1 MVEILQTSPE
11 VMSILTICFK
21 ELVKMTQG
29 DTVVIADTTLN
40 QLKGL
45 PVGRECT
52 VAQTFDSFGIYHMLK
67 VYDPVAKKSYY
78 ITDNMVNCQLE
89 HIGV

>member
-1 MVEILQTSPE
+1 
-11 VMSILTICFK
+11 
-21 ELVKMTQG
+21 MTQG

-52 VAQTFDSFGIYHMLK
+52 VAQTFDSFGMYHMLK
-67 VYDPVAKKSYY
+67 VYDPIAQKSYY
-78 ITDNMVNCQLE
+78 ITDNMVNWGLE